1 MGKNIVCVSFRL
13 SFEISFGIIYLYRR
27 SAYNKKWK
35 CQFLYFKIFSHVNVY
50 NNVNNVLRTLSC
62 SFKLSQHRHFH
73 PKSRQMLSF
82 EIVQERICR
91 SKVYVRIYTGIRF
104 IGRAIDI
111 LYFNLGEHFTLSHQ
125 ALSSGFLTYYFG
137 VSSRKYS
144 KTRVQCLGDIPFITL
159 SLSGGFWKLLE
170 KLYYIIEDLFEM
182 QCDYLFQQNLFVVY
196 TYYVIHL

>member
-1 MGKNIVCVSFRL
+1 MLSVFTSDRTLHSVWDYLFKKNVQ
-13 SFEISFGIIYLYRR
+13 YLYVR
-27 SAYNKKWK
+27 
-35 CQFLYFKIFSHVNVY
+35 IFFHVNVY

-62 SFKLSQHRHFH
+62 TFRLSQYRRFH

-82 EIVQERICR
+82 EIVQEQICR

-144 KTRVQCLGDIPFITL
+144 KTRVQCIGDIPFITL
-159 SLSGGFWKLLE
+159 RLSRGFWKLQ
-170 KLYYIIEDLFEM
+170 KNYIALQKICQDVGRLPHS
-182 QCDYLFQQNLFVVY
+182 
-196 TYYVIHL
+196 TKII